1 MIQKISPCYT
11 KPLPKWQTYQF
22 KNDNSSSNTE
32 EKTAVVSKND
42 TKSSYFPLSFKSREA
57 YNITRSLMQLDDIHC
72 PFCGVK
78 MHSLEK
84 TKKLV
89 KQAESIQDKDEFINW
104 LELNKEN
111 IPKEYL
117 KFIDSA
123 KNNAILSTTTDV
135 NSLLLNMKDGACVA
149 SSKAIEKMKEK
160 MLEIQKNNDLSD
172 SDNVLIDECYIRLS
186 DYDVFSGT
194 NILYDLTLILRETIG
209 ILENTKVNGE
219 IYAQAKE
226 LLIPASFY
234 QNIFLPEPKS
244 YFAKTYQGNVISKLF
259 ENTENQVCKV
269 LKTPQKDNDPKLNL
283 ILCCKDCEQK
293 ASETNVVLRSFTK
306 TDDLRKNIVKY
317 IEDLSKQVL
326 DNKLQADS
334 AYIIDFANFL
344 DRISEINININKEKS
359 KIINA
364 IRIKAFKDEHE
375 KVTFEPVNREGIP
388 CATCGQTTI
397 THEQRL
403 KIFNEI
409 AKASTYSDLLNIIR
423 KNRYFV
429 SNRFQSAVRLF
440 EKLVEENPQIT
451 EKQLINEFK
460 KQLADEIKQQLQDNI
475 TLAEMTKNRMSF
487 PEDTV
492 LLQKYIDGVKSKFLN
507 FSEKSMFP
515 YQEYTDLL
523 KDSVYKM
530 NDTHYK
536 YYYGTMFKETIRKKY
551 NKQANIFP
559 NKETIEKL
567 NSYLKVYLQ
576 NLFKGTV
583 ATVDHLIPKGK
594 NGENDLSNYV
604 VMCRNCNTEKTDYPL
619 LRWLVIHPEMPK
631 NVQKYMNKIVSMI
644 NNNELG
650 PEYRKY
656 PEIFSK
662 KIAQLSHGKVDPKYK
677 LKPLKNDSGEIK
689 PKKHH

>member
-1 MIQKISPCYT
+1 MIQKISPCYI
-11 KPLPKWQTYQF
+11 KSLPKWQTYQF

-42 TKSSYFPLSFKSREA
+42 TQNSYFPLSFKSREV
-57 YNITRSLMQLDDIHC
+57 YNMTRSLMQLDDMHC
-72 PFCGVK
+72 PFCGTK
-78 MHSLEK
+78 MHSIEQA
-84 TKKLV
+84 KKLV

-104 LELNKEN
+104 LELNKEY
-111 IPKEYL
+111 IPKMYL

-209 ILENTKVNGE
+209 ILENAKVNNE
-219 IYAQAKE
+219 IYNQAKE
-226 LLIPASFY
+226 IIIPASFY
-234 QNIFLPEPKS
+234 QNLFLPFSKS
-244 YFAKTYQGNVISKLF
+244 HLAKTYQGHVISSLIH
-259 ENTENQVCKV
+259 NSENQMHKI

-429 SNRFQSAVRLF
+429 SNRFQSAVKLF

-492 LLQKYIDGVKSKFLN
+492 LLQKYIDDVKSKFLN

-644 NNNELG
+644 NNNELD

-656 PEIFSK
+656 PKIFSK

>member
-1 MIQKISPCYT
+1 MIQNIFPHYI

-22 KNDNSSSNTE
+22 KNENSPAE
-32 EKTAVVSKND
+32 AKEKTVFVSKNNAA
-42 TKSSYFPLSFKSREA
+42 SHCFPLSFKSREI
-57 YNITRSLMQLDDIHC
+57 YNITRNFLQLDDIHC

-160 MLEIQKNNDLSD
+160 MLEIQKNNNLSD

-409 AKASTYSDLLNIIR
+409 ANASTYSDLLDILN
-423 KNRYFV
+423 KNRSFI
-429 SNRFQSAVRLF
+429 SNRFLPSAKLF
-440 EKLVEENPQIT
+440 EKLVKENPQIT
-451 EKQLINEFK
+451 EQRLIKKFK
-460 KQLADEIKQQLQDNI
+460 KQLANEIKQQLSDNI
-475 TLAEMTKNRMSF
+475 ALAEMQKNNMIF
-487 PEDTV
+487 PEDSA
-492 LLQKYIDGVKSKFLN
+492 LLQDYIDGVKSNFLN
-507 FSEKSMFP
+507 FSEKSLFP
-515 YQEYTDLL
+515 YQEYTSLL
-523 KDSVYKM
+523 KSSVYKM
-530 NDTHYK
+530 RDSQYK
-536 YYYGTMFKETIRKKY
+536 YNYGTRFKESIRKKY
-551 NKQANIFP
+551 NKQATIFP
-559 NKETIEKL
+559 NEDTVEKL
-567 NSYLKVYLQ
+567 NSYLKVFIQ
-576 NLFKGTV
+576 NMFKGNV

-594 NGENDLSNYV
+594 NGENDISNYV

-619 LRWLVIHPEMPK
+619 LRWLTIHPEMAS
-631 NVQKYMNKIVSMI
+631 NVQKYINKIVSMI
-644 NNNELG
+644 KNNELG

-662 KIAQLSHGKVDPKYK
+662 KIAQLSHGQVAPKCK
-677 LKPLKNDSGEIK
+677 TKPLKKDSGEIK
-689 PKKHH
+689 PKKH